1 MWKLPKWRE
10 SIYLFFKK
18 NVNYSFLPGGW
29 FTFSILISLIP
40 KISMQKFA
48 NSANVATEL
57 PMGLSFKRVFSY
69 ILPTLALIL
78 KWVYLWTSF
87 YQVVKI
93 NLFLRL
99 IVVADKVGLNQLNW
113 IHNKLYPYIIQHVLS
128 SSIMSSDR
136 YFVFTNNFGMIQIF
150 HGSSWWCNE
159 W

>member
-1 MWKLPKWRE
+1 MKYAIEHYEPWICE
-10 SIYLFFKK
+10 SYRNEEKVFICFSKK

-48 NSANVATEL
+48 NNANVATEL

-69 ILPTLALIL
+69 ILPTLALII
-78 KWVYLWTSF
+78 KWVLYLWTSF

-113 IHNKLYPYIIQHVLS
+113 IHNKL
-128 SSIMSSDR
+128 
-136 YFVFTNNFGMIQIF
+136 
-150 HGSSWWCNE
+150 
-159 W
+159 